1 MQRGVHSYPSCALV
15 GGLLVFHG
23 DREVAILKWADDG
36 SSMTSSATAA
46 VFTNQLFCQ
55 LKAEALDVGEGTR
68 GTVVLHEKV
77 GVSYSYIEQEG
88 EDVFIK
94 FPALCPAAIIT
105 PKLISVHSPH
115 ELVVADDAL
124 GTGDRNSGT
133 ILQPSKDSPQSSWLT
148 VG

>member
-1 MQRGVHSYPSCALV
+1 MECTATPPALWW
-15 GGLLVFHG
+15 GLLVFHG
-23 DREVAILKWADDG
+23 DWEVAIWKWADDG
-36 SSMTSSATAA
+36 SSTTTSATAA

-68 GTVVLHEKV
+68 GTVVLHKEK

-88 EDVFIK
+88 EDVLIK

-105 PKLISVHSPH
+105 PKLISSIHSPH

-124 GTGDRNSGT
+124 WTGDRNSRT
-133 ILQPSKDSPQSSWLT
+133 ILQPSKDSPHSSWLT
-148 VG
+148 VR